1 MSNSLLAAALSAITN
16 RSVITYDDYSK
27 GGHDGCS
34 QLDQKALH
42 QSHLVG
48 GRVPTSNEEERIR
61 IFIMGINGRNIGVEV
76 WPSDEIRQ
84 LKENIKGELGIEP
97 NQQRLI
103 FAGKQLEDNLT
114 LASYKIGS
122 HSTIQLVVRLGGG
135 GDSSGGDG
143 THGSYPSPSTV
154 LFIHPDSLAPSYDY
168 DFTQI
173 DDKGKTFMRGNVEYK
188 RPCGWKRI
196 AINVLNKYGDNIWL
210 GVDRKSS
217 TSSATNEWPVSY
229 HGTARDNC
237 KLISQV
243 GYDLA
248 KCKRFLFGNG
258 IYSTPDI
265 DIAYQFATR
274 FTHDGDNY
282 KVVFQN
288 RVNPNS
294 LVEVSKEETG
304 SGEFWISPKNDDLR
318 PYGICIKK
326 EN

>member
-122 HSTIQLVVRLGGG
+122 HSTIQSVVRLGGG

-173 DDKGKTFMRGNVEYK
+173 DDKNFY
-188 RPCGWKRI
+188 
-196 AINVLNKYGDNIWL
+196 A
-210 GVDRKSS
+210 RK
-217 TSSATNEWPVSY
+217 W
-229 HGTARDNC
+229 
-237 KLISQV
+237 
-243 GYDLA
+243 YDLA

-294 LVEVSKEETG
+294 LVKVSKEETG
-304 SGEFWISPKNDDLR
+304 SGEFWISQKNDDLR

>member
-114 LASYKIGS
+114 LASYKIRS
-122 HSTIQLVVRLGGG
+122 HSTIQSVVRLGGG
-135 GDSSGGDG
+135 GDGSGSDG

-173 DDKGKTFMRGNVEYK
+173 DDK
-188 RPCGWKRI
+188 
-196 AINVLNKYGDNIWL
+196 
-210 GVDRKSS
+210 VDRKSS

-229 HGTARDNC
+229 HGTARDKC

-294 LVEVSKEETG
+294 LVKVSKEETG

>member
-48 GRVPTSNEEERIR
+48 GRVPTSNVEGQIR
-61 IFIMGINGRNIGVEV
+61 IYIKESSGITIVLEV
-76 WPSDEIRQ
+76 CPSDEIRQ
-84 LKENIKGELGIEP
+84 LKAKIEDKVRTSLENYLLKYGHY
-97 NQQRLI
+97 
-103 FAGKQLEDNLT
+103 QLKDEHTLT
-114 LASYKIGS
+114 SYRIS
-122 HSTIQLVVRLGGG
+122 HDSTIHLVPILIGG
-135 GDSSGGDG
+135 GDVSGRNVN
-143 THGSYPSPSTV
+143 YPSPSTM
-154 LFIHPDSLAPSYDY
+154 FIHPDSLAPSYDY

-188 RPCGWKRI
+188 RPCGWKRF
-196 AINVLNKYGDNIWL
+196 AINVLNKYDNNIWL
-210 GVDRKSS
+210 GVDRNSS
-217 TSSATNEWPVSY
+217 TSSAQNEWPVSY

-237 KLISQV
+237 KLISEV
-243 GYDLA
+243 GYDLLMG
-248 KCKRFLFGNG
+248 KRFLFGRG

-265 DIAYQFATR
+265 DIAYRFATR

-288 RVNPNS
+288 RVNPND
-294 LVEVSKEETG
+294 LVKVSKEETG
-304 SGEFWISPKNDDLR
+304 VGEYWISPKNDDLR

>member
-122 HSTIQLVVRLGGG
+122 HSTIQSVVRLGGG

-143 THGSYPSPSTV
+143 THGSYPSPSTM
-154 LFIHPDSLAPSYDY
+154 I
-168 DFTQI
+168 
-173 DDKGKTFMRGNVEYK
+173 KTFMRGNVEYK

-217 TSSATNEWPVSY
+217 TSSATNEWP
-229 HGTARDNC
+229 
-237 KLISQV
+237 

-294 LVEVSKEETG
+294 LVKVSKEETG
-304 SGEFWISPKNDDLR
+304 SGEFWISQKNDDLR

>member
-103 FAGKQLEDNLT
+103 FA
-114 LASYKIGS
+114 
-122 HSTIQLVVRLGGG
+122 VRLGGG

-143 THGSYPSPSTV
+143 TH
-154 LFIHPDSLAPSYDY
+154 
-168 DFTQI
+168 